1 MTSIIGL
8 TGGIGS
14 GKSSASQFF
23 AELGIE
29 IVDADVVARQ
39 VVEPGSPALLAIKEK
54 FGPSIL
60 LSNHHL
66 DRKRLRELTFS
77 NHENKSWLN
86 QLLHP
91 LIRERILSQLK
102 ACKGPYALLEAPLL
116 LENNLQQYTDA
127 VIVVDLPERTQLQ
140 RACERDNSQTKQIK
154 AIMAAQLSRSERLS
168 HAHFVLDNSSD
179 LSRLKS
185 QVDKIHHQ
193 ILAKVANKTLQRLE

>member
-1 MTSIIGL
+1 MTHIIGL

-14 GKSSASQFF
+14 GKSSASRFF
-23 AELGIE
+23 SDLGIE
-29 IVDADVVARQ
+29 IVDADVVARE
-39 VVEPGSPALLAIKEK
+39 VVEPGSPALMAIEEK

-60 LSNHHL
+60 QQNNHL

-77 NHENKSWLN
+77 NQANKSWLN

-127 VIVVDLPERTQLQ
+127 VIVVDLPEQAQLQ
-140 RACERDNSQTKQIK
+140 RACERDNSQAKQIR
-154 AIMAAQLSRSERLS
+154 AIMNAQISRPERLTR
-168 HAHFVLDNSSD
+168 AQFVLDNSSD
-179 LSRLKS
+179 LSWLKS
-185 QVDKIHHQ
+185 QVNKIHHQ
-193 ILAKVANKTLQRLE
+193 LLVKVANKTLQQR